1 MEPCL
6 AENDKLM
13 FYKYLEKSRTYFEY
27 GSGGSTYQ
35 ATLRENITKMYSVE
49 SDSQWHNKLKTI
61 LNNNNK
67 VCFIYNEMDTQ
78 PNNLGYPGPKST
90 EIQCKTYSEHIL
102 LLNENERKN
111 IDLVLIDGRFRVA
124 CCLKSFQAINN
135 ECLIAFDDFLD
146 RPHYHIVLNYF
157 DIVEKTQDNRMVI
170 LKKKEGINFVPEE
183 IIKNYELISS

>member
-1 MEPCL
+1 
-6 AENDKLM
+6 
-13 FYKYLEKSRTYFEY
+13 
-27 GSGGSTYQ
+27 
-35 ATLRENITKMYSVE
+35 MYSVE

-61 LNNNNK
+61 LNNNNNK

-90 EIQCKTYSEHIL
+90 EIQCKTYSELIL

-183 IIKNYELISS
+183 LIKNYELISS